1 MALSSRAAR
10 PAMSFWVIDEKW
22 WLYTAGRCRKQGT
35 AAIAHG
41 SEVRLTPRPFGMNSA
56 AFDSYTKPMKTEIE
70 SRNAR
75 HTSRFGLG
83 RNRSSLFPQAA
94 PWFVNLDS
102 VPCWACWLPRVRG
115 QRSVALT
122 PRALPRHFG
131 AIMHPLAADICRAQS
146 L

>member
-1 MALSSRAAR
+1 
-10 PAMSFWVIDEKW
+10 MSFWLIDEKW
-22 WLYTAGRCRKQGT
+22 RLYTAGRCRKQGT

-102 VPCWACWLPRVRG
+102 VPCASAPREPQMKGRNPNRNVD
-115 QRSVALT
+115 ADL
-122 PRALPRHFG
+122 RA
-131 AIMHPLAADICRAQS
+131 D
-146 L
+146 

>member
-10 PAMSFWVIDEKW
+10 PAMSFWLIDEKW
-22 WLYTAGRCRKQGT
+22 RLYTAGRCRKQGT

-41 SEVRLTPRPFGMNSA
+41 SEVRSTPCPFGMNSA

-75 HTSRFGLG
+75 HMSRFGLG

-102 VPCWACWLPRVRG
+102 VPCASAPREPQMKGRNPNRNVD
-115 QRSVALT
+115 
-122 PRALPRHFG
+122 
-131 AIMHPLAADICRAQS
+131 AD
-146 L
+146 